1 MTLQQEV
8 SVKIIDTIINMEI
21 NMKIKSLSFLI
32 ALALP
37 IVSANASVIPTN
49 GKFVNGDGTISRPT
63 RNEVLVQQN
72 TAKGIIDW
80 TSFNIGKGYSVKFKQ
95 PDSNSVTLNRVTG
108 SGLTNI
114 VGNLTSNG
122 RVFLVNPNGIMLRS
136 GANINV
142 GGLVATTKQIN
153 NNDFISDKLLFS
165 SGTNDNKQVVN
176 QANIKTPKGG
186 FVVLASDKVM
196 NSGRITTPSGK
207 TVLASAEKI
216 VLQLDSSGLKNIA
229 IDGEVANAFVSNSS
243 FISATN
249 GQVYLTA
256 LGKDMLMNTV
266 INNNGIIEASGF
278 SDSNPNISI
287 NGGNSGKVS
296 LSGQMIANHTT
307 GNGGVVNI
315 DAKHITLEDFGS
327 IDVSGKGNGGSV
339 NIGSKKTSTLEVNP
353 QSTIIASSLTSGNGG
368 NVKISAKDKTTL
380 QGTIEAKGGSESGN
394 GGNVIISTNG
404 NLTNLSSINVQAANG
419 QNGNIIIADTIM

>member
-1 MTLQQEV
+1 
-8 SVKIIDTIINMEI
+8 
-21 NMKIKSLSFLI
+21 MKIKTLSCII
-32 ALALP
+32 ALSLP
-37 IVSANASVIPTN
+37 IFSVNASVIPYN

-63 RNEVLVQQN
+63 KNEMLVEQN

-108 SGLTNI
+108 SALTNI

-122 RVFLVNPNGIMLRS
+122 KVFLVNPNGIMLRS

-153 NNDFISDKLLFS
+153 NNDFINDKLLFS
-165 SGTNDNKQVVN
+165 SGTNENKQVVN
-176 QANIKTPKGG
+176 QANIKTSKGG
-186 FVVLASDKVM
+186 FVVLASDRVM
-196 NSGRITTPSGK
+196 NAGRITTPSGK

-278 SDSNPNISI
+278 SDINPNISV
-287 NGGNSGKVS
+287 NGGDSGKVS
-296 LSGQMIANHTT
+296 LSGQLIANNPT

-315 DAKHITLEDFGS
+315 NGKHIALEDFSS
-327 IDVSGKGNGGSV
+327 IDVSGKGNGGVV
-339 NIGSKKTSTLEVNP
+339 NIGSKKTSTLDMKP
-353 QSTIIASSLTSGNGG
+353 TSAIFASS
-368 NVKISAKDKTTL
+368 VA
-380 QGTIEAKGGSESGN
+380 SGN
-394 GGNVIISTNG
+394 GGNVIISNSG
-404 NLTNLSSINVQAANG
+404 NLTNLSTINVQASNG
-419 QNGNIIIADTIM
+419 QDGNIVTTETIM

>member
-1 MTLQQEV
+1 
-8 SVKIIDTIINMEI
+8 MEYL
-21 NMKIKSLSFLI
+21 MKIKTLSCII
-32 ALALP
+32 ALSLP
-37 IVSANASVIPTN
+37 IFSVNASVIPYN

-63 RNEVLVQQN
+63 KNEMLVEQN

-108 SGLTNI
+108 SALTNI

-122 RVFLVNPNGIMLRS
+122 KVFLVNPNGIMLRS

-153 NNDFISDKLLFS
+153 NNDFINDKLLFS
-165 SGTNDNKQVVN
+165 SGTNENKQVVN
-176 QANIKTPKGG
+176 QANIKTSKGG
-186 FVVLASDKVM
+186 FVVLASDRVM
-196 NSGRITTPSGK
+196 NAGRITTPSGK

-278 SDSNPNISI
+278 SDINPNISV
-287 NGGNSGKVS
+287 NGGDSGKVS
-296 LSGQMIANHTT
+296 LSGQLIANNPT

-315 DAKHITLEDFGS
+315 NGKHIALEDFSS
-327 IDVSGKGNGGSV
+327 IDVSGKGNGGVV
-339 NIGSKKTSTLEVNP
+339 NIGSKKTSTLDMKP
-353 QSTIIASSLTSGNGG
+353 TSAIFASS
-368 NVKISAKDKTTL
+368 VA
-380 QGTIEAKGGSESGN
+380 SGN
-394 GGNVIISTNG
+394 GGNVIISNSG
-404 NLTNLSSINVQAANG
+404 NLTNLSTINVQASNG
-419 QNGNIIIADTIM
+419 QDGNIVTTETIM

>member
-1 MTLQQEV
+1 MNIKTL
-8 SVKIIDTIINMEI
+8 SYI
-21 NMKIKSLSFLI
+21 I
-32 ALALP
+32 ALSLP
-37 IVSANASVIPTN
+37 IASVNASVIPYN
-49 GKFVNGDGTISRPT
+49 GKFVNGEGTISRPNK
-63 RNEVLVQQN
+63 NEVLIQQN

-108 SGLTNI
+108 SASTNI

-122 RVFLVNPNGIMLRS
+122 KVFLVNPNGIMLRS
-136 GANINV
+136 GASINV

-153 NNDFISDKLLFS
+153 NNDFINDKFIFS
-165 SGTNDNKQVVN
+165 SGTNENKQVVN
-176 QANIKTPKGG
+176 QANIKTSKGG
-186 FVVLASDKVM
+186 FVVLASDRVM
-196 NSGRITTPSGK
+196 NAGRITTPSGK

-229 IDGEVANAFVSNSS
+229 VDGEVANAFVSNSS

-278 SDSNPNISI
+278 SDVNPNISI
-287 NGGNSGKVS
+287 NGGSSGKIS
-296 LSGQMIANHTT
+296 LSGQLIANNPT

-315 DAKHITLEDFGS
+315 DGKHIALEDFGS
-327 IDVSGKGNGGSV
+327 IDVSGKGNGGVV
-339 NIGSKKTSTLEVNP
+339 NIGSKKTSTLEIKP
-353 QSTIIASSLTSGNGG
+353 TSAIFASSITSGNGG
-368 NVKISAKDKTTL
+368 NVKLSAEDKITL
-380 QGTIEAKGGSESGN
+380 QGAIEAKGGSESGN
-394 GGNVIISTNG
+394 GGNVIISNNG
-404 NLTNLSSINVQAANG
+404 NLNNSSSINVQASNG
-419 QNGNIIIADTIM
+419 QNGNVITIDTIM

>member
-1 MTLQQEV
+1 
-8 SVKIIDTIINMEI
+8 MEYL
-21 NMKIKSLSFLI
+21 MKIKTLSCII
-32 ALALP
+32 ALSLP
-37 IVSANASVIPTN
+37 IFSVNASVIPYN

-63 RNEVLVQQN
+63 KNEMLVEQN

-108 SGLTNI
+108 SALTNI

-122 RVFLVNPNGIMLRS
+122 KVFLVNPNGIMLRS

-153 NNDFISDKLLFS
+153 NNDFINDKLLFS
-165 SGTNDNKQVVN
+165 SGTNENKQVVN
-176 QANIKTPKGG
+176 QANIKTSKGG
-186 FVVLASDKVM
+186 FVVLASDRVM
-196 NSGRITTPSGK
+196 NAGRITTPSGK

-278 SDSNPNISI
+278 SDINPNISI
-287 NGGNSGKVS
+287 NGGDSGKVS
-296 LSGQMIANHTT
+296 LSGQLIANNPT

-315 DAKHITLEDFGS
+315 DGKHIALEDFSS
-327 IDVSGKGNGGSV
+327 IDVSGKGNGGVV
-339 NIGSKKTSTLEVNP
+339 NIGSKKTSTLDMKP
-353 QSTIIASSLTSGNGG
+353 TSAIFASSVSSGNGG
-368 NVKISAKDKTTL
+368 NVKLSAKDKITL
-380 QGTIEAKGGSESGN
+380 EGAIEAKGGSEFGN
-394 GGNVIISTNG
+394 GGNVIISNSG
-404 NLTNLSSINVQAANG
+404 NLTNLSTINVQASNG
-419 QNGNIIIADTIM
+419 QEGNIVTTETIM